1 MASEP
6 LKRKS
11 EWRYDHLPRIA
22 IYQDDVQSLFDL
34 FSPRFRKVDLTAGEY
49 KLADVESLGQI
60 GRKPLH
66 DFSIRG
72 DGLGGG
78 YGSWAAVTIAPMYV
92 QIVVGDDQD
101 VELLGI
107 ASAAREILMRRVR
120 RITHLIISSTPV
132 VAWVP
137 VIVMIVLAR
146 TGALKLDKVQEP
158 SLYLVL
164 LAIAVAFSMMAWRLR
179 RTSHGTLYPF
189 PSSSTQ
195 SWWDRN
201 RDTVTS
207 GLLAAVIGGL
217 VLLAL
222 ELALGVL
229 QLPAATNP
237 SP

>member
-1 MASEP
+1 MASGP

-11 EWRYDHLPRIA
+11 ESRYDHLPRIA

-49 KLADVESLGQI
+49 KLADVGSLGQI

-78 YGSWAAVTIAPMYV
+78 YGSYAAVTIAPMYV
-92 QIVVGDDQD
+92 QIVVSDDQD

-120 RITHLIISSTPV
+120 RITHLTV
-132 VAWVP
+132 V
-137 VIVMIVLAR
+137 LDR
-146 TGALKLDKVQEP
+146 TGALKLDRVQAV

-164 LAIAVAFSMMAWRLR
+164 LGIAATFSIMAWWLR

-201 RDTVTS
+201 RDAVTS

-229 QLPAATNP
+229 QLPAATKP

>member
-6 LKRKS
+6 LRRKS
-11 EWRYDHLPRIA
+11 QWRYDHLPRIA

-34 FSPRFRKVDLTAGEY
+34 FSPRFRAVDLSAGEF
-49 KLADVESLGQI
+49 KLSDVASLGQI

-66 DFSIRG
+66 NFSIRG

-78 YGSWAAVTIAPMYV
+78 YGRWAAVTIAPMYV
-92 QIVVGDDQD
+92 QIVVSDDQD

-120 RITHLIISSTPV
+120 RIAHLIILSAPV
-132 VAWVP
+132 VVWVP
-137 VIVMIVLAR
+137 AIVVAVLTR
-146 TGALKLDKVQEP
+146 TGALRLEKAQDLSVNLL
-158 SLYLVL
+158 SL
-164 LAIAVAFSMMAWRLR
+164 AFAAAVCTVAWRLR
-179 RTSHGTLYPF
+179 YKSHGTLYPF

-201 RDTVTS
+201 RDAVVT

-229 QLPAATNP
+229 RLPGPTP
-237 SP
+237 GP

>member
-1 MASEP
+1 
-6 LKRKS
+6 
-11 EWRYDHLPRIA
+11 
-22 IYQDDVQSLFDL
+22 
-34 FSPRFRKVDLTAGEY
+34 
-49 KLADVESLGQI
+49 
-60 GRKPLH
+60 
-66 DFSIRG
+66 
-72 DGLGGG
+72 
-78 YGSWAAVTIAPMYV
+78 MYV
-92 QIVVGDDQD
+92 QIMVSDDQD

-132 VAWVP
+132 VAWIP
-137 VIVMIVLAR
+137 VILMVVLDR
-146 TGALKLDKVQEP
+146 TDALKLDRVQAA

-164 LAIAVAFSMMAWRLR
+164 LGMAATFSIMAWRLR

-201 RDTVTS
+201 RDAVTS

-229 QLPAATNP
+229 QLPAAASP